1 MKRFHLSV
9 GLFDILKWEMFL
21 LLQAIPRAEMQQKTR
36 NTSGVVLEWDLLD
49 QFHAC

>member
-36 NTSGVVLEWDLLD
+36 NTSGVVHVDINLGELFL
-49 QFHAC
+49 